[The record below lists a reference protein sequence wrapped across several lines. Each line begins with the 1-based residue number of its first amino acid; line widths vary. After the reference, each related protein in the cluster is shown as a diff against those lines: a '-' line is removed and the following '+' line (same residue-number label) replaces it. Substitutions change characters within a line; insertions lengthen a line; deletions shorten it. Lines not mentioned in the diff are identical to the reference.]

1 MALHTTSAAG
11 STAHTP
17 PPAPR
22 AGAGGL
28 AERIGIPRP
37 LIFGFV
43 GLTIFMIGDGVET
56 NILEPFLS
64 SEHGFSVSLAG
75 TLVTV
80 YGVAVAI
87 AAFFA
92 AALSDLWGPR
102 KVMML
107 GAAVWVVFELAFLC
121 VALTTDLTWL
131 IFLTYGLRGF
141 GYPFFAYGFLVW
153 ITATAPA
160 QQLGTG
166 VGWFYVAFSAGLP
179 TLGALTATVSMQFL
193 DLTFYQTLWVSLGL
207 VLIGSLIALLGVKE
221 RRGRF
226 PLVSNPEAVSQTL
239 GQGFRL
245 LRHDRRARFVT
256 YIRTINSIPT
266 YAMAVFF
273 PSFFTDDL
281 GWQLGWF
288 LILTTV
294 IYAVN
299 LPFNPFYGKLGD
311 KFGWA
316 RTVFWAGAVAC
327 AVTLAMVYFIPLI
340 ALRLGASDTVAF
352 AITLLAG
359 ALFGVS
365 LAGYVP
371 LSALAV
377 SLDPKH
383 PGAAM
388 ATYNL
393 GVGGAVAVGPL
404 LVAVLHPLIGAT
416 GLVLVMVA
424 LYFLSGWMSLQLK
437 GTQPGFDGVPA
448 IDGDA
453 NIDDLADTESTRH

>member
-1 MALHTTSAAG
+1 MAHLNDHAATTAD
-11 STAHTP
+11 TP
-17 PPAPR
+17 PP
-22 AGAGGL
+22 GL
-28 AERIGIPRP
+28 LDRIGIPRS
-37 LIFGFV
+37 LVFGFI

-80 YGVAVAI
+80 YGIAVAI

-102 KVMML
+102 RVMIV
-107 GAAVWVVFELAFLC
+107 GAIIWVVFELAFLG

-131 IFLTYGLRGF
+131 IFITYGLRGF

-160 QQLGTG
+160 KQLGTG

-179 TLGALTATVSMQFL
+179 TLGALVATMSIQFFE
-193 DLTFYQTLWVSLGL
+193 LTFYQTLWISLAL
-207 VLIGSLIALLGVKE
+207 VVIGSLIALIGVKE
-221 RRGRF
+221 RKGRH
-226 PLVSNPEAVSQTL
+226 PLVSNPEDVTQTL
-239 GQGFRL
+239 SQGFKL

-288 LILTTV
+288 LLLTTV

-311 KFGWA
+311 KLGWA
-316 RTVFWAGAVAC
+316 KTVFWAGSIAG
-327 AVTLAMVYFIPLI
+327 AVTLALVYFIPYFGVRAGLDDSLI
-340 ALRLGASDTVAF
+340 FGV
-352 AITLLAG
+352 TLFAG

-365 LAGYVP
+365 LAGFVP

-377 SLDPKH
+377 SIDPKH

-393 GVGGAVAVGPL
+393 GVGGAVAVGPA
-404 LVAVLHPLIGAT
+404 LVAIFHPLVGPT
-416 GLVLVMVA
+416 GLILIMVA
-424 LYFLSGWMSLQLK
+424 LYLLSGWMTLQLK

-448 IDGDA
+448 LPGDA
-453 NIDDLADTESTRH
+453 DIDELADSPADISDPTRN